1 MAGKDFI
8 DVMPY
13 CPHGALSST
22 CGQCE
27 DAKAIAELLGKE
39 VQVLKAE
46 NERLAGLLKLYIS
59 PCESARLQS
68 KLCGEVQVL
77 KAENERLRECPR
89 GRKACDAEIDD
100 LRYVKEFEH
109 VINSNSLENDSDTPD
124 FILARF
130 ITDCLLAFTKAC
142 NRRESWYGA
151 ESDDEPLP
159 PSPATQTNLTATLY
173 RDNDDEPVLPAP
185 GPTARIVDHD
195 AFVHGQIEARN
206 VALEFCADIADQHAS
221 GDGIAQTIAAEI
233 RAAKTNSA
241 SAATTLAE
249 PADDDEPVLP
259 APGKVV
265 AHLTVR
271 KAADVYLDDAGQSGI
286 LTAEEFRDR
295 VLEEAV
301 HVEESRAI
309 IELRVREIARVR
321 AENERFHRELSETRE
336 ILDKTKNR
344 IAQLRAENAELRAF
358 ITHQGFQ
365 RCDVPTCNCGSYHGG
380 HAFARFHEIGE
391 ALVEAGARS
400 NGSTVL
406 TDVKRVLTEN
416 VELVAALKITVP
428 CAENR
433 SCSGCPHEN
442 GSECKT
448 STADL
453 CKARALLTR
462 LAAKE
467 SKT

>member
-100 LRYVKEFEH
+100 LR
-109 VINSNSLENDSDTPD
+109 
-124 FILARF
+124 
-130 ITDCLLAFTKAC
+130 
-142 NRRESWYGA
+142 
-151 ESDDEPLP
+151 
-159 PSPATQTNLTATLY
+159 
-173 RDNDDEPVLPAP
+173 EPVLPAP

-416 VELVAALKITVP
+416 AELVAALTKSEQPGGCIISRTAPIAHCCKNCDALLLLARFAMDVNSLLESSRTP
-428 CAENR
+428 ADAINR
-433 SCSGCPHEN
+433 SG
-442 GSECKT
+442 
-448 STADL
+448 
-453 CKARALLTR
+453 R
-462 LAAKE
+462 
-467 SKT
+467 